1 MPPAEGIEPIVSA
14 APLRLSGSAEPV
26 REILTFSVGGEAY
39 GVPLTQV
46 LEILGVRSITR
57 VPRSPHDVV
66 GICTVRGELVTVI
79 DTRRRLEPSAPSAQN
94 RGRILLTATPDGEKV
109 GLLVDEVLGVQ
120 RFSQAQIEPTA
131 GVLVGDVSSHIE
143 SIARKGTQVT
153 VLVNLGS
160 LTTRWG

>member
-1 MPPAEGIEPIVSA
+1 VPSAEPQEHLTA
-14 APLRLSGSAEPV
+14 APRPSVSDEPV
-26 REILTFSVGGEAY
+26 REILTFALNGEAY

-57 VPRSPHDVV
+57 VPRSPEDVV
-66 GICTVRGELVTVI
+66 GVCTVRGELVTVI
-79 DTRRRLEPSAPSAQN
+79 DTRRRLEPRAPRAQN
-94 RGRILLTATPDGEKV
+94 RGRILVTSTQAGEKV

-143 SIARKGTQVT
+143 SIARKGTAVT
-153 VLVNLGS
+153 VLVNLAS
-160 LTTRWG
+160 LTS

>member
-1 MPPAEGIEPIVSA
+1 MP
-14 APLRLSGSAEPV
+14 SAEPQEQLTAAPV
-26 REILTFSVGGEAY
+26 RLGVGEEPIREILTFALNGEAY

-57 VPRSPHDVV
+57 VPRSPEDVV
-66 GICTVRGELVTVI
+66 GVCTVRGELVTVI
-79 DTRRRLEPSAPSAQN
+79 DTRRRLQPRAPRAQN
-94 RGRILLTATPDGEKV
+94 RGRILVTSTANGEKV

-143 SIARKGTQVT
+143 SIARKGPSVT
-153 VLVNLGS
+153 VLVNLAS
-160 LTTRWG
+160 LTS

>member
-1 MPPAEGIEPIVSA
+1 MDSISALPMRASVSD
-14 APLRLSGSAEPV
+14 EPV
-26 REILTFSVGGEAY
+26 REILTFALAGEAF

-57 VPRSPHDVV
+57 VPRSPADVV
-66 GICTVRGELVTVI
+66 GVCTVRGELVTVI
-79 DTRRRLEPSAPSAQN
+79 DTRRRLQPGATSAQN
-94 RGRILLTATPDGEKV
+94 RGRILLTSTADGEKV

-153 VLVNLGS
+153 VLVNLAS
-160 LTTRWG
+160 LTS

>member
-1 MPPAEGIEPIVSA
+1 MPSAESHELITS
-14 APLRLSGSAEPV
+14 APLRPSVSDEPV
-26 REILTFSVGGEAY
+26 REILTFALNGEAY

-57 VPRSPHDVV
+57 VPRSPEDVV
-66 GICTVRGELVTVI
+66 GVCTVRGELVTVI
-79 DTRRRLEPSAPSAQN
+79 DTRRRLEPRAPRAQN
-94 RGRILLTATPDGEKV
+94 RGRILVTSTLAGEKV

-143 SIARKGTQVT
+143 SIARKGAAVT
-153 VLVNLGS
+153 VLVNLAS
-160 LTTRWG
+160 LTS